1 MKVLNKTRLVKMMCV
16 FPVAA
21 LSTALVLGLGL
32 SACNP
37 KVTRVDSNTVTDLSG
52 NWNDTDSRLVAEE
65 MIQDVLARPWLSR
78 FNKEQ
83 GKVPTVIVGTVRNL
97 SHEHINTRTF
107 ITDLEKSLINSGDVE
122 FVASAADR
130 SEIRDERKD
139 QDLNAKEETRKAM
152 GKETGSDFM
161 LQGSINTIID
171 AVSGEQARFYQV
183 DLQLIDLES
192 NRKVWIGQK
201 KIKKTVEKGG
211 LRF

>member
-1 MKVLNKTRLVKMMCV
+1 MKLLNKKQLVKLMTV
-16 FPVAA
+16 LPVAT
-21 LSTALVLGLGL
+21 LSTVLVLGL

-37 KVTRVDSNTVTDLSG
+37 KVSRVDSSAVTDLSG

-78 FNKEQ
+78 FSKEH

-107 ITDLEKSLINSGDVE
+107 ISDLEKSLINSGDIE
-122 FVASAADR
+122 FVASAEDR
-130 SEIRDERKD
+130 DEIRSERKD
-139 QDLNAKEETRKAM
+139 QDLNAKEQTRKAM
-152 GKETGSDFM
+152 GNETGADFM

-171 AVSGEQARFYQV
+171 AVSGEQSRFYQV

-192 NRKVWIGQK
+192 NRKVWVGQK

>member
-1 MKVLNKTRLVKMMCV
+1 MKVLNKIRLVKMMCV

-107 ITDLEKSLINSGDVE
+107 ITDL
-122 FVASAADR
+122 
-130 SEIRDERKD
+130 
-139 QDLNAKEETRKAM
+139 
-152 GKETGSDFM
+152 
-161 LQGSINTIID
+161 
-171 AVSGEQARFYQV
+171 
-183 DLQLIDLES
+183 
-192 NRKVWIGQK
+192 
-201 KIKKTVEKGG
+201 
-211 LRF
+211 